1 MFAEED
7 AEPLTLTG
15 VVPAG
20 APHVAE
26 TKEEMMRLTEPA
38 EKPVIVNSSPMILS
52 FTRTG
57 FPYSSHP

>member
-20 APHVAE
+20 ASHVAE
-26 TKEEMMRLTEPA
+26 TKEEMMRITELA
-38 EKPVIVNSSPMILS
+38 EKPVVVIPNFPQIVIVHAHTS
-52 FTRTG
+52 
-57 FPYSSHP
+57 

>member
-26 TKEEMMRLTEPA
+26 TKEEMMRITELA
-38 EKPVIVNSSPMILS
+38 EKPVIVIPN
-52 FTRTG
+52 
-57 FPYSSHP
+57 FPQIVIVHAHTS